1 MRILGIDTAT
11 NSAGVAIIDD
21 EAVIDEKRW
30 DKRQLANGAGKH
42 SLGNCAEIVVPLID
56 SLLDKKQL
64 TPTNLSAIAVSIG
77 PGSFTGLR
85 VGLAIAKGI
94 AYSGGLPLIG
104 ISTLLAIAATVKNF
118 QGIVCALLD
127 ARKNDVYIGLFRR
140 DGEVLSRLTDD
151 TLVSIDAAIEL
162 VRHYRGFTGNGLWM
176 AITGDA
182 VELHKEKLC
191 SAFQEKLLL
200 SSGDAYG
207 SVAAEVALLARER
220 LLNESPD
227 DLGSLV
233 PVYLRRPDAE
243 VRKLNVTR

>member
-1 MRILGIDTAT
+1 MRILGIDSAT
-11 NSAGVAIIDD
+11 NSASVALIDD
-21 EAVIDEKRW
+21 ETVIDEQRW
-30 DKRQLANGAGKH
+30 DKRQLPNDAGRH
-42 SLGNCAEIVVPLID
+42 SLGNCAEIVVPLIN
-56 SLLDKKQL
+56 SLLEERQL
-64 TPTNLSAIAVSIG
+64 TPADLSAIAVSIG

-85 VGLAIAKGI
+85 VGLATAKGI

-104 ISTLLAIAATVKNF
+104 ISTLLAIAATVKKF

-162 VRHYRGFTGNGLWM
+162 VRYHRGFTGEALSV

-182 VELHKEKLC
+182 VELHKQKLRRV
-191 SAFQEKLLL
+191 FQEKLML
-200 SSGDAYG
+200 SSADAYA

-220 LLNESPD
+220 LLSESPD

-233 PVYLRRPDAE
+233 PIYLRRPEAE
-243 VRKLNVTR
+243 VRKLNVTY